1 VTVALQWFPQP
12 EQRPQIGPTQEQLFT
27 AYGTQTAPPDYP
39 AVQAAAAAAIAA
51 HCARLAGTTRTEPL
65 WQAASSLD
73 TNTLFGAFKINPVV
87 ISGSGA
93 TLDGGSF
100 RVSGTIGQPA
110 TALLS
115 ASEFQMHDGFWRPAA
130 PTSDVIF
137 ANGFDP

>member
-1 VTVALQWFPQP
+1 MLK
-12 EQRPQIGPTQEQLFT
+12 RL
-27 AYGTQTAPPDYP
+27 PPKYVLL
-39 AVQAAAAAAIAA
+39 AHIAIAA
-51 HCARLAGTTRTEPL
+51 TGHAQSGG
-65 WQAASSLD
+65 
-73 TNTLFGAFKINPVV
+73 GAFQINPVV